1 MHGSGMRVLH
11 YETIACS
18 LSTCICPG
26 YIRCRLIAVSPLLSL
41 QVSEINL
48 VDLAGSERAES
59 TGATG
64 DRLKEG
70 SAINLSLSSLGN
82 VIAALADNSSA
93 PSGKTVRK
101 VAQVYA

>member
-1 MHGSGMRVLH
+1 MRPSRARCPLALFLDTPYHGL
-11 YETIACS
+11 
-18 LSTCICPG
+18 
-26 YIRCRLIAVSPLLSL
+26 PLLSL

-93 PSGKTVRK
+93 PNGKTVRK